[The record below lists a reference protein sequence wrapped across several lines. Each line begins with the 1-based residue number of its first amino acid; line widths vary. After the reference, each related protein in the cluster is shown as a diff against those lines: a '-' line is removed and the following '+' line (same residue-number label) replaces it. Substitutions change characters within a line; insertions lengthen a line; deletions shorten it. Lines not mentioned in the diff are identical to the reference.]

1 MTRFYAKLDP
11 VASMV
16 RARFQETAI
25 PATSVSIDEIIV
37 RCTGRSKHTI
47 MMRGKPCPVGYNIL
61 ALCEAG
67 YCYDFLFSSPMP
79 GFFFGLSSRVEQ
91 FEKAGRRRPEN
102 VIASTITSWSK
113 TSRASSVKF
122 NYLGQ
127 DPASRSRYHYGYTSS
142 YTILD
147 LSMAS
152 RRIPQHDR
160 RSQQVG
166 WGGGGPARGTSGDE
180 GGTHEDGKRHRL
192 PTHLRPSATY
202 AWQRKP
208 FPLPCTALYY
218 EQW

>member
-1 MTRFYAKLDP
+1 MIFCSVLRFRD
-11 VASMV
+11 
-16 RARFQETAI
+16 
-25 PATSVSIDEIIV
+25 
-37 RCTGRSKHTI
+37 
-47 MMRGKPCPVGYNIL
+47 
-61 ALCEAG
+61 
-67 YCYDFLFSSPMP
+67 
-79 GFFFGLSSRVEQ
+79 FFFGLSSRVEQ
-91 FEKAGRRRPEN
+91 FEKAGRRRRPEN

-142 YTILD
+142 YTVLD

-192 PTHLRPSATY
+192 PTHLPTSFLSRLHPQSSVLNYILGHHHFIFSPENYTYTTMASNDQIHINLDNDTANFRDQHSALALTQKSRPKIPSRAYTWVAKY
-202 AWQRKP
+202 WSVRKI
-208 FPLPCTALYY
+208 
-218 EQW
+218 